1 MVDSEPKNA
10 VEEKVA
16 QISASLDSASFFDG
30 QQTVSPSV
38 SSNATTQSVDS
49 LPARTVGKK
58 SGLRTLQPSAT
69 QTSIPEEPKLSAW
82 NKVSSP
88 THSVLK
94 TSPHPSNG
102 KVVVMQTQSWGAAY
116 ESATAS
122 LPSATSEQGRAKI
135 EAKDEFPSLASS
147 PKKSLAKGTVASS
160 SPKQDNVAQI
170 DRKIRVMRLT
180 KAPAD
185 ILSPQPNLSPVEA

>member
-1 MVDSEPKNA
+1 
-10 VEEKVA
+10 
-16 QISASLDSASFFDG
+16 
-30 QQTVSPSV
+30 
-38 SSNATTQSVDS
+38 
-49 LPARTVGKK
+49 
-58 SGLRTLQPSAT
+58 
-69 QTSIPEEPKLSAW
+69 
-82 NKVSSP
+82 
-88 THSVLK
+88 
-94 TSPHPSNG
+94 
-102 KVVVMQTQSWGAAY
+102 MQTQSWGAAY